1 MQSLYLSRRMTTQH
15 EQKNMLRKGCSIEL
29 PSFIRRQQVPFV
41 SLVFVDKIQITISR
55 LKRIQ
60 RTQKYVIYSVK
71 ADKQALHALSLLHAQ
86 NLAQYQHYSSLPKST
101 AAPPRPT
108 QPQPQRRP
116 QRQSRQRSLPKAY
129 HSVTSSTASL
139 ASMVSHARV
148 PPIREDGSMLLVNR
162 FPPNQ
167 YTASSSPQQVSPP
180 SSQASNSPTEST
192 ASSASNAGND
202 SRDRFL
208 AVVNQL
214 NAHFSSY
221 ALAFARAPVDGTP
234 LPAEYGGESFFDIGE
249 HLANGAP
256 GMD

>member
-1 MQSLYLSRRMTTQH
+1 
-15 EQKNMLRKGCSIEL
+15 
-29 PSFIRRQQVPFV
+29 
-41 SLVFVDKIQITISR
+41 
-55 LKRIQ
+55 
-60 RTQKYVIYSVK
+60 
-71 ADKQALHALSLLHAQ
+71 
-86 NLAQYQHYSSLPKST
+86 
-101 AAPPRPT
+101 
-108 QPQPQRRP
+108 
-116 QRQSRQRSLPKAY
+116 
-129 HSVTSSTASL
+129 
-139 ASMVSHARV
+139 MVSHARV

-167 YTASSSPQQVSPP
+167 YQSSLSPQQVSPP

-192 ASSASNAGND
+192 ASSASNGGND

-256 GMD
+256 GMDDTIVAVTRSMAGTMIAPSSAQAQAVASETPRRTKTLEEYEVENQHLKMAVDQLARKVASFQEVTSLFRGRE